1 MSSAPISS
9 EKTAGG
15 SAETQDDQWLRR
27 LAGYCLRHRADF
39 FAAYGAALVS
49 AIATAVL
56 PLVLRHI
63 VDGVDDRSLR
73 MTPWLVVLAGLGLV
87 RFAGSFLRRY
97 CSGRLSLGV
106 QYDLRNDA
114 LAALLR
120 LGGGYQDELRTG
132 QVVSRSI
139 SDITLI
145 QQLLQMLPNM
155 TGNILM
161 FFVSLVF
168 MAVLSPV
175 LTLVALV
182 VAPALYVIARRSRN
196 DLFPATW
203 HAQQEAAEVATGV
216 EEAVTG
222 VRMVKGFGQEE
233 REIRELQTR
242 ARRLF
247 SSRVRVA
254 RLTSRYNPALQAVPP
269 LGQVAVLALGGWLAL
284 RGDITLGTFLAFTT
298 YLSSFVNPVRQVATL
313 LTVWQQARAGVERV
327 LDIVDV
333 TPGIADHE
341 DAVEL
346 PDEPLAVEWDDVVY
360 GHGEQGGTPL
370 LNGFSLRVEAGETV
384 ALVGAA
390 GSGKSTAAHLIP
402 RFYDPLSGSVRVG
415 GIDVRDLRLASLR
428 SHLGFV
434 FEESRLIS
442 GTIGANI
449 AFAEPDAA
457 IERIRAAAR
466 IARAD
471 EFIDG
476 LPDGYDTVVG
486 EQGLTLSG
494 GQRQRIALARA
505 ILRDPAVLVLD
516 DATSAIDARVEKEIH
531 AGLHGITRKRTTL
544 IIAHRASTLELAD
557 RIAVLDGGRVVDVGT
572 AAELQE
578 RSAVYRALLSGE
590 ATPGELDLDAVEA
603 AEPYRPDGITESLWR
618 RPGEAGGAAGASAA
632 GTASEA
638 GKAAAYGTGTDAAG
652 KASGPDDARGTGAS
666 SGADAGSA
674 GAGSAG
680 AGSASTTN
688 AVGAAGEAVGLRV
701 AQAFAARAA
710 GAHGGGGRA
719 GLGGGGGVLGSAP
732 PTPRM
737 MKHLAEMPLVDQDP
751 DVPDEQARAADP
763 HFGLG
768 SLVRPFRG
776 ALLLGL
782 ILVALDAAA
791 EIAIP
796 VLVRHGVDSGIAR
809 RSERTL
815 LLVSAAAAA
824 IVIADWIA
832 GICQVRVTGRTGE
845 RLLYTLR
852 VKTFAQLQRLG
863 LDYYEREQAG
873 RIMTRMTTD
882 VDSLSN
888 FLQTGLATFVVSV
901 LTVFGVLIA
910 LLFIDS
916 GLALVLVAALPVLAV
931 STALFRWRSVPA
943 YLDAREKVS
952 AVNADL
958 QENVT
963 LIRVTQAFGREAYN
977 HRAFAVRAWAFRDS
991 RLYAQRLMATFFP
1004 FVEFLSVV
1012 ASAAVLFVGSH
1023 QVRDGALSAGTL
1035 IAFLLCVDLFFSPIQ
1050 QLSQVFD
1057 GYQQAVVGLGRLRA
1071 LMRTPSATP
1080 AALDPVPVPELAGA
1094 IEFDDVGFGYR
1105 TEAVAEGEAEGAEP
1119 REVLHGISFR
1129 IAPGETVAL
1138 VGTTGAG
1145 KSTIVK
1151 LVARFYDPTSGA
1163 VRIDGVDLRDFDLGQ
1178 FRHRLGIVPQESHIS
1193 GGTVRDAIA
1202 YGRPDATDTEVEAA
1216 SRAVGA
1222 HEMVAGLARGYLT
1235 DVGERGRTL
1244 SAGQRQLLALA
1255 RAELVDPDVLLLDE
1269 ATASLDLAT
1278 ERRVGQATAALT
1290 RRRTTI
1296 VVAHRLTTAMTA
1308 DRIVVLGHGRVLE
1321 VGSHTDL
1328 LQADG
1333 PYARLWQAFQS
1344 AGPNA
1349 DIDLLS
1355 QSQGEPR

>member
-1 MSSAPISS
+1 MIGSDQSTLGDGVARRPD
-9 EKTAGG
+9 GG
-15 SAETQDDQWLRR
+15 WLRR
-27 LAGYCLRHRADF
+27 LGGYCLRHRADVVT
-39 FAAYGAALVS
+39 AYGSALV
-49 AIATAVL
+49 AAVATSVL

-63 VDGVDDRSLR
+63 VDGVGDRSLR
-73 MTPWLVVLAGLGLV
+73 MAPWLLLLAGLGAV
-87 RFAGSFLRRY
+87 RFAASFLRRY

-114 LAALLR
+114 LASLLR

-139 SDITLI
+139 SDVTLI

-155 TGNILM
+155 TGNFLM
-161 FFVSLVF
+161 FFVSLVL
-168 MAVLSPV
+168 MAVLSPI

-182 VAPALYVIARRSRN
+182 VAPALYLIARHSRV

-222 VRMVKGFGQEE
+222 VRVVKGFGQEE
-233 REIRELQTR
+233 REIRELEAR

-284 RGDITLGTFLAFTT
+284 RGEITLGTFLAFTT
-298 YLSSFVNPVRQVATL
+298 YLSSFVNPVRQAATL

-333 TPGIADHE
+333 APGIADRP
-341 DAVEL
+341 DAVDL
-346 PDEPLAVEWDDVVY
+346 PDAPLALEWDGVVY
-360 GHGEQGGTPL
+360 GHGDDGETPL
-370 LNGFSLRVEAGETV
+370 LNGFSLRVEAGETI

-402 RFYDPLSGSVRVG
+402 RFYDPRAGSVRVG
-415 GIDVRDLRLASLR
+415 GFDVRDLRLASLR
-428 SHLGFV
+428 ARLGFV
-434 FEESRLIS
+434 FEDSRLIS
-442 GTIGANI
+442 GTVRANI
-449 AFAEPDAA
+449 AFAEPDAP
-457 IERIRAAAR
+457 IERVRAAAR
-466 IARAD
+466 TARAD
-471 EFIDG
+471 EFIDT
-476 LPDGYDTVVG
+476 LPDGYETVVG

-505 ILRDPAVLVLD
+505 ILRDPAVLILD
-516 DATSAIDARVEKEIH
+516 DATSAIDARVEQEIH
-531 AGLHGITRKRTTL
+531 AGLHGVTRKRTTL

-557 RIAVLDGGRVVDVGT
+557 RIAVLDGGRVLDIGT
-572 AAELQE
+572 AAELEQ
-578 RSAVYRALLSGE
+578 RCPVYRALLSGE
-590 ATPGELDLDAVEA
+590 PLPGELDIDALEA
-603 AEPYRPDGITESLWR
+603 AGPYRPGGITEELWQR
-618 RPGEAGGAAGASAA
+618 PPGEAES
-632 GTASEA
+632 
-638 GKAAAYGTGTDAAG
+638 
-652 KASGPDDARGTGAS
+652 
-666 SGADAGSA
+666 
-674 GAGSAG
+674 
-680 AGSASTTN
+680 
-688 AVGAAGEAVGLRV
+688 GEAVGLRV
-701 AQAFAARAA
+701 AHAFAARAA
-710 GAHGGGGRA
+710 GHGGGARGA
-719 GLGGGGGVLGSAP
+719 LGGGVLGSAP
-732 PTPRM
+732 PTPEMLER
-737 MKHLAEMPLVDQDP
+737 LAEVPLVDQDP
-751 DVPDEQARAADP
+751 HISTDRARAADP
-763 HFGLG
+763 HFGLA

-782 ILVALDAAA
+782 FLVALDAAA
-791 EIAIP
+791 EIAVP

-809 RSERTL
+809 GSVHAL
-815 LLVSAAAAA
+815 LLVSLAATG
-824 IVIADWIA
+824 IVVADWIC

-910 LLFIDS
+910 LLAIDT
-916 GLALVLVAALPVLAV
+916 GLALVLVAALPVLALA
-931 STALFRWRSVPA
+931 TALFRRRSVPA

-963 LIRVTQAFGREAYN
+963 LIRVTQAFGREAHN
-977 HRAFAVRAWAFRDS
+977 HRAFAARAWAFRDS

-1004 FVEFLSVV
+1004 FVEFLSV
-1012 ASAAVLFVGSH
+1012 AAGAAVLYVGEH
-1023 QVRDGALSAGTL
+1023 QVRSGVLSAGTL
-1035 IAFLLCVDLFFSPIQ
+1035 IAFLLYVDLFFSPIQ

-1057 GYQQAVVGLGRLRA
+1057 GYQQAVVGLGRLRS
-1071 LMRTPSATP
+1071 LMRTPSGTP
-1080 AALDPVPVPELAGA
+1080 TSPNSTRVAELGGV
-1094 IEFDDVGFGYR
+1094 IEFEDVGFGYR
-1105 TEAVAEGEAEGAEP
+1105 TAAGGAEAS
-1119 REVLHGISFR
+1119 EVLHSVRLR
-1129 IAPGETVAL
+1129 IGAGETVAL

-1151 LVARFYDPTSGA
+1151 LVARFYDPTRGT
-1163 VRIDGVDLRDFDLGQ
+1163 VRIDGIDLRDFDLGW

-1216 SRAVGA
+1216 ARAVGA
-1222 HEMVAGLARGYLT
+1222 HEMVAGLRHGYLT

-1255 RAELVDPDVLLLDE
+1255 RAELVDPDILLLDE

-1278 ERRVGQATAALT
+1278 ERRVTQATAALT

-1296 VVAHRLTTAMTA
+1296 VVAHRLTTAMAA

-1321 VGSHTDL
+1321 VGSHAEL
-1328 LQADG
+1328 LRADG
-1333 PYARLWQAFQS
+1333 HYARLWQAFQS
-1344 AGPNA
+1344 AGPHA

-1355 QSQGEPR
+1355 QTRGETR

>member
-1 MSSAPISS
+1 MTAAPSRPEPPAPDGVRPPDVDVS
-9 EKTAGG
+9 
-15 SAETQDDQWLRR
+15 WLRR
-27 LAGYCLRHRADF
+27 LAGYCLRHRGDLA
-39 FAAYGAALVS
+39 AAYGAALVA
-49 AIATAVL
+49 AIASAVL

-63 VDGVDDRSLR
+63 VDGVDDHALR
-73 MTPWLVVLAGLGLV
+73 MTPWLLILAGLGLV
-87 RFAGSFLRRY
+87 RFAASFLRRY

-114 LAALLR
+114 LASLLR
-120 LGGGYQDELRTG
+120 LGGGYQDELRIG

-155 TGNILM
+155 TGNFLM
-161 FFVSLVF
+161 FAVSLVF
-168 MAVLSPV
+168 MAVLSPL

-182 VAPALYVIARRSRN
+182 VAPALYVIVRRSRN
-196 DLFPATW
+196 DLFPANW

-222 VRMVKGFGQEE
+222 VRVVKGFGQEE
-233 REIRELQTR
+233 REIRELESR

-333 TPGIADHE
+333 TPGITDRP

-346 PDEPLAVEWDDVVY
+346 PDVPLALEWDGVVY
-360 GHGEQGGTPL
+360 GHGEEGGTPL
-370 LNGFSLRVEAGETV
+370 LNGFSLRVEPGETI
-384 ALVGAA
+384 ALVGTA
-390 GSGKSTAAHLIP
+390 GSGKSTAAHLVP
-402 RFYDPLSGSVRVG
+402 RFYDPSAGSVRVG

-428 SHLGFV
+428 SRLGFV
-434 FEESRLIS
+434 FEDSRLIS
-442 GTIGANI
+442 GTIRANI
-449 AFAEPDAA
+449 AFAEPDAS

-471 EFIDG
+471 EFVDG

-505 ILRDPAVLVLD
+505 ILRDPAVLILD

-531 AGLHGITRKRTTL
+531 AGLHGVTRRRTTL

-572 AAELQE
+572 AAELEE

-590 ATPGELDLDAVEA
+590 PAPGELDIDAVEA
-603 AEPYRPDGITESLWR
+603 AGPYRPGGVTETLWQ
-618 RPGEAGGAAGASAA
+618 RPHEEDEVGE
-632 GTASEA
+632 T
-638 GKAAAYGTGTDAAG
+638 
-652 KASGPDDARGTGAS
+652 
-666 SGADAGSA
+666 
-674 GAGSAG
+674 
-680 AGSASTTN
+680 
-688 AVGAAGEAVGLRV
+688 VGLRV

-710 GAHGGGGRA
+710 GSGQGGGARA
-719 GLGGGGGVLGSAP
+719 SLGGGVLGSAP
-732 PTPRM
+732 PTPAM
-737 MKHLAEMPLVDQDP
+737 LAHLARVPLVDQDP
-751 DVPDEQARAADP
+751 DVPSEQARAADP
-763 HFGLG
+763 HFGLA
-768 SLVRPFRG
+768 SLIRPFRS

-791 EIAIP
+791 EIAVPI
-796 VLVRHGVDSGIAR
+796 LVRHGVDSGIAR
-809 RSERTL
+809 GSERAL
-815 LLVSAAAAA
+815 AVVSLAAAA
-824 IVIADWIA
+824 IVGADWIA

-910 LLFIDS
+910 LLVIDA
-916 GLALVLVAALPVLAV
+916 GLALVLVAALPVLVLATAV
-931 STALFRWRSVPA
+931 FRRRSVPA

-977 HRAFAVRAWAFRDS
+977 HGAFARRAWAFRDS

-1004 FVEFLSVV
+1004 FVEFLSV
-1012 ASAAVLFVGSH
+1012 ASSAAVLYAGAQ
-1023 QVRDGALSAGTL
+1023 QVRSGALSAGTL

-1080 AALDPVPVPELAGA
+1080 ASDSPVPVTELAGA
-1094 IEFDDVGFGYR
+1094 IEFDNVGFGYR
-1105 TEAVAEGEAEGAEP
+1105 TEADGAEP
-1119 REVLHGISFR
+1119 REVLHGVSFR

-1151 LVARFYDPTSGA
+1151 LVARFYDPTAGA
-1163 VRIDGVDLRDFDLGQ
+1163 VRIDGVDVRDFDLGQ
-1178 FRHRLGIVPQESHIS
+1178 FRHRLGIVPQESHIG

-1216 SRAVGA
+1216 ARAVGA
-1222 HEMVAGLARGYLT
+1222 HEMIAGLRHGYLT

-1269 ATASLDLAT
+1269 ATAALDLAT
-1278 ERRVGQATAALT
+1278 ERRVGRATAALT

-1296 VVAHRLTTAMTA
+1296 VVAHRLTTAMAA

-1321 VGSHTDL
+1321 SGAHGEL
-1328 LQADG
+1328 LHADG

-1344 AGPNA
+1344 AGPKA
-1349 DIDLLS
+1349 DVDTLSQSSDVVVLSQSPDSALLSQSPDVDLLS
-1355 QSQGEPR
+1355 QSQGENR

>member
-1 MSSAPISS
+1 MTAALVSS
-9 EKTAGG
+9 EKTAPSGG
-15 SAETQDDQWLRR
+15 EPPDARWLRR
-27 LAGYCLRHRADF
+27 LAGYCLRHRTDLV
-39 FAAYGAALVS
+39 AAYGAALVA

-73 MTPWLVVLAGLGLV
+73 MTPWLLVLAGLGLL

-155 TGNILM
+155 TGNFLM

-182 VAPALYVIARRSRN
+182 VAPALYAIARHSRK
-196 DLFPATW
+196 DLFPANW

-222 VRMVKGFGQEE
+222 VRVVKGFGQEE
-233 REIRELQTR
+233 REIRELETR

-333 TPGIADHE
+333 TPGIADRP
-341 DAVEL
+341 DAADL
-346 PDEPLAVEWDDVVY
+346 PDVPLALEWDGVVY
-360 GHGEQGGTPL
+360 GHGEQGGRPL
-370 LNGFSLRVEAGETV
+370 LNGFSLRVEPGETL

-390 GSGKSTAAHLIP
+390 GSGKSTAAYLIP
-402 RFYDPLSGSVRVG
+402 RFYDPGEGSVRIG
-415 GIDVRDLRLASLR
+415 GVDVRDLRLASLR
-428 SHLGFV
+428 SRLGFV
-434 FEESRLIS
+434 FEDSHLVA

-449 AFAEPDAA
+449 AFAEPDAP

-466 IARAD
+466 VARAD
-471 EFIDG
+471 EFIDT

-505 ILRDPAVLVLD
+505 ILRDPAVLILD

-531 AGLHGITRKRTTL
+531 AGLHGVTQQRTTL

-557 RIAVLDGGRVVDVGT
+557 RIAVLDGGRVVDIGT

-590 ATPGELDLDAVEA
+590 PAPGELDIDAAEA
-603 AEPYRPDGITESLWR
+603 AGPYRPGGITEALWQ
-618 RPGEAGGAAGASAA
+618 RPA
-632 GTASEA
+632 
-638 GKAAAYGTGTDAAG
+638 
-652 KASGPDDARGTGAS
+652 DDAE
-666 SGADAGSA
+666 
-674 GAGSAG
+674 
-680 AGSASTTN
+680 
-688 AVGAAGEAVGLRV
+688 AGEAVGLRV

-710 GAHGGGGRA
+710 GAGHGGGRGA
-719 GLGGGGGVLGSAP
+719 LGGGVLGSAP
-732 PTPRM
+732 PTPQM
-737 MKHLAEMPLVDQDP
+737 LAHLEQVPLIDQDP
-751 DVPDEQARAADP
+751 DIRSDQARSADP
-763 HFGLG
+763 HFGLA
-768 SLVRPFRG
+768 SLIRPFRG

-791 EIAIP
+791 EIAVP

-809 RSERTL
+809 GSERAL
-815 LLVSAAAAA
+815 LLVSLVAAA
-824 IVIADWIA
+824 IVLADWIA
-832 GICQVRVTGRTGE
+832 GVCQVRVTGRTGE

-888 FLQTGLATFVVSV
+888 FLQTGLATLVVSV

-910 LLFIDS
+910 LLVINA
-916 GLALVLVAALPVLAV
+916 GLALVLVAALPVLAAA
-931 STALFRWRSVPA
+931 TAVFRRRSVPA

-1012 ASAAVLFVGSH
+1012 ASAAVLFVGAR
-1023 QVRDGALSAGTL
+1023 QVRSGALTAGTL

-1080 AALDPVPVPELAGA
+1080 ASPDPVTASELAGE

-1105 TEAVAEGEAEGAEP
+1105 TEADGAEP

-1129 IAPGETVAL
+1129 IAAGETVAL

-1163 VRIDGVDLRDFDLGQ
+1163 VRVDGVDVRDYDLGR

-1202 YGRPDATDTEVEAA
+1202 YGRPDATDTAVEAA
-1216 SRAVGA
+1216 ARAVGA
-1222 HEMVAGLARGYLT
+1222 HEMVAGLPHGYRT

-1255 RAELVDPDVLLLDE
+1255 RAELVDPDILLLDE

-1278 ERRVGQATAALT
+1278 ERRVALATAALT

-1296 VVAHRLTTAMTA
+1296 VVAHRLTTAMAA

-1321 VGSHTDL
+1321 AGPHSEL

-1344 AGPNA
+1344 TGPTA
-1349 DIDLLS
+1349 DIDVLS
-1355 QSQGEPR
+1355 QAQSSQAESSPAQSSQAQGENR